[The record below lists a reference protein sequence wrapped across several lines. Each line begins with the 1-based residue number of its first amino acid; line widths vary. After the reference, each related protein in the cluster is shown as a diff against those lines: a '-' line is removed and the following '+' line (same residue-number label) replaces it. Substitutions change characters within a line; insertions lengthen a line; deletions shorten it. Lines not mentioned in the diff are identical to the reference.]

1 MRNAQKHAHS
11 LTVQQAAAA
20 RYVTL
25 LRYETFCKVLAWLT
39 LGLGGFLGIIMTV
52 NMAAVAQEEETFVF
66 AVSWFFGCGFSW
78 FGLMVTANMIKAFVD
93 IAINSFISIELQKI
107 D

>member
-25 LRYETFCKVLAWLT
+25 LRYETFCKVLAWMA
-39 LGLGGFLGIIMTV
+39 LGLGGVLGVVMSV
-52 NMAAVAQEEETFVF
+52 NMGQVAPVEETVVV
-66 AVSWFFGCGFSW
+66 AVSWFFGCGCCWLS
-78 FGLMVTANMIKAFVD
+78 LMVTANMIKAFVD
-93 IAINSFISIELQKI
+93 LAINSFISIELQKM